1 VRDPEN
7 RAAES
12 VPFAA
17 NIFFIQIGKKS
28 VISAWALTSTGRLGR
43 ATATQT
49 TSALT
54 PRVQFLLP
62 RATATG
68 PSPRGRRPAA
78 IIYPRGIQGSG
89 RLVKQCAL
97 PSLAHSALLLG
108 MIGDSVANVATTLQG
123 ILDRETLREG
133 KDGE

>member
-1 VRDPEN
+1 MRDPEN

-28 VISAWALTSTGRLGR
+28 VISAWALTSTGRLSR

-54 PRVQFLLP
+54 PRVQFALTKSAS
-62 RATATG
+62 ATA
-68 PSPRGRRPAA
+68 PSVASKEASCGDYLSSR
-78 IIYPRGIQGSG
+78 YSGIQTTRQAVRVTIVGALSPSSG
-89 RLVKQCAL
+89 
-97 PSLAHSALLLG
+97 
-108 MIGDSVANVATTLQG
+108 N
-123 ILDRETLREG
+123 DRRQRG
-133 KDGE
+133 QRSYCSIRHPR

>member
-1 VRDPEN
+1 MRDPEN

-28 VISAWALTSTGRLGR
+28 VISAWALTSTGRLSR

-54 PRVQFLLP
+54 PRVQFALTKSDGDRSVAS
-62 RATATG
+62 RAASCGDYLSSRYSRIRTT
-68 PSPRGRRPAA
+68 
-78 IIYPRGIQGSG
+78 
-89 RLVKQCAL
+89 VKQCAL
-97 PSLAHSALLLG
+97 PSLAHPALLLG